1 MKQKKNSF
9 ASFINEMV
17 SNSSVTIINE
27 TSADIHARVTTTASG
42 GNVGFYDISPG
53 ESEWWW
59 RSDMQVA
66 FVLRDDTG
74 ATETFVVKAG
84 ETYTIS

>member
-9 ASFINEMV
+9 VSFINEML

-27 TSADIHARVTTTASG
+27 TSANIHARVTTTASG
-42 GNVGFYDISPG
+42 NVDFYEISPG

-84 ETYTIS
+84 ATYTIS